1 MPINS
6 AKAENMLRGSAY
18 PRRWTSER
26 ARDYYGG
33 VGLIALG
40 LGAAMTSLRY
50 GIGSVTDMGAG
61 FFPASVG
68 CLLALLGL
76 GIALGAGRAQEL
88 TQEPVDAEPLA
99 PEWRGWL
106 CIILSIIAF
115 IVIGA
120 HLGLLPATFA
130 IVFISAL
137 GDRRNTIRSAAL
149 LAAAIS
155 LLCVVLFWWALRVQM
170 PLLLWN
176 WS

>member
-1 MPINS
+1 
-6 AKAENMLRGSAY
+6 MLTGSAH

-61 FFPASVG
+61 FFPAAVG

-76 GIALGAGRAQEL
+76 GIALGAWRAQEPTQEPTQEL

-137 GDRRNTIRSAAL
+137 GDRRNTIRGAAL

>member
-1 MPINS
+1 MLTGSS
-6 AKAENMLRGSAY
+6 A

-33 VGLIALG
+33 IALIALG

-50 GIGSVTDMGAG
+50 GIGSVTEMGAG
-61 FFPASVG
+61 FFPAVLG

-76 GIALGAGRAQEL
+76 GIALCAGRSQD
-88 TQEPVDAEPLA
+88 PVDTEPLA

-106 CIILSIIAF
+106 CIIASIIAF
-115 IVIGA
+115 IGLGA

-130 IVFISAL
+130 IVFIAAL
-137 GDRRNTIRSAAL
+137 GDRRNTVKSAAL
-149 LAAAIS
+149 LAACIS

-170 PLLLWN
+170 PLLLWS

>member
-1 MPINS
+1 
-6 AKAENMLRGSAY
+6 MLTGSAH
-18 PRRWTSER
+18 PRRWSSER

-33 VGLIALG
+33 VGLIAIG

-50 GIGSVTDMGAG
+50 GIGSLTDMGAG
-61 FFPASVG
+61 FFPAALG

-76 GIALGAGRAQEL
+76 GIALGAGRSRDPAEA
-88 TQEPVDAEPLA
+88 EPVA

-115 IVIGA
+115 IILGA

-137 GDRRNTIRSAAL
+137 GDRRNTLRSAAL
-149 LAAAIS
+149 LAAGVS
-155 LLCVVLFWWALRVQM
+155 LLCVVLFWWALNVQM
-170 PLLLWN
+170 PILLWN
-176 WS
+176 W

>member
-1 MPINS
+1 
-6 AKAENMLRGSAY
+6 MLTDSPD

-33 VGLIALG
+33 AALIVLG

-61 FFPASVG
+61 FFPAALG
-68 CLLALLGL
+68 CILALLGL
-76 GIALGAGRAQEL
+76 GIALGAGRAH
-88 TQEPVDAEPLA
+88 EPIDAGPLA
-99 PEWRGWL
+99 PEWRGWF
-106 CIILSIIAF
+106 CITLSVIAF

-137 GDRRNTIRSAAL
+137 GDRRNSVKGAAL
-149 LAAAIS
+149 LAVGVCVF
-155 LLCVVLFWWALRVQM
+155 CVVIFSWALRIQL
-170 PLLLWN
+170 PLLLWS